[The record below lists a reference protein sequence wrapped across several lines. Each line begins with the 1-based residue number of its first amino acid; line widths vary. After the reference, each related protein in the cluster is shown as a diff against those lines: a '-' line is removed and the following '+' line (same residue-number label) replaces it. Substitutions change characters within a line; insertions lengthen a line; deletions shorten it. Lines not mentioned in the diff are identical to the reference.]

1 MSPEILRRA
10 KAYPFTIPSRAYVV
24 AAGAYEELGP
34 GAPPPDISGRRPVL
48 AVGSNQSPEQLLRKF
63 SEPGWAPIPVVR
75 ARLKDFD
82 IVYSPHVASYGSIPA
97 TLGHSPGTTV
107 SLFVNWLTPEQEER
121 MHDTEVSTGNYHFGK
136 LDSIELDLDPG
147 PALTSAFM
155 YASRRGTLLRDG
167 VPVALSAIEA
177 ENRHWPALHQEEI
190 QRHARERFSP
200 DQPLDAFILS
210 AVENASVRKERTEA
224 MMSESAA
231 FDYSGFTPI
240 EV

>member
-10 KAYPFTIPSRAYVV
+10 KAYPYNIPARSYIVD
-24 AAGAYEELGP
+24 GDGYEELADGDP
-34 GAPPPDISGRRPVL
+34 LPDVSGRRPVL
-48 AVGSNQSPEQLLRKF
+48 AVGSNQSPEQLVRKF
-63 SEPGWAPIPVVR
+63 SGSGLGPIPVIR

-107 SLFVNWLTPEQEER
+107 SLFVNWLTPEQEKR
-121 MHDTEVSTGNYHFGK
+121 MHETEVSTGNYHFGK
-136 LDSIELDLDPG
+136 LDDIDLDLDPG
-147 PALTSAFM
+147 PALTSAFV
-155 YASRRGTLLRDG
+155 YVGRRGAFLCDG
-167 VPVALSAIEA
+167 VPVALRAIHA
-177 ENRHWPALHQEEI
+177 ENRCWPALHQEEI
-190 QRHARERFSP
+190 QRHARDVTAPEQS
-200 DQPLDAFILS
+200 LDAFILA

-224 MMSESAA
+224 MMTKSAA